1 MRKLLRTAGALTLMG
16 ALAPAAGHAQ
26 ERYALGG
33 EHVAIYNLAGE
44 IEVVGTTS
52 GQVTVEVRRGGRDSG
67 DLRVEVGRTGGTHA
81 LRVVYPS
88 QRVVY
93 QADTRSWL
101 GSGRWLGSRSTTQL
115 NVREDGTWGGDG
127 PRGRSVR
134 ISTGGSGME
143 AHADLRVGVPR
154 GQRVDLHLG
163 VGRVNAE
170 NVDGRVHLQTS
181 SGAIAASRMAGA
193 LVARTGS
200 GRIQVDGMAGALA
213 VRSGSGAIRVTQ
225 VEGDS
230 VSIRTGSGSVTGDG
244 VAASLVRV
252 RTGSGGIRMDRSA
265 GRDVHLQTGSGSVTA
280 ELVGAVDTVRVR
292 TGSGGVTLHLFEG
305 LDATVGIRTGSGRI
319 ETDFPIL
326 VRTQARR
333 ELSGVI
339 GEGRGT
345 IQVNT
350 GSGSVRLR
358 SL

>member
-1 MRKLLRTAGALTLMG
+1 MRELLRTAGALALMG

-44 IEVVGTTS
+44 IEIVGTSS
-52 GQVTVEVRRGGRDSG
+52 GQVTVEVRRGGRDG
-67 DLRVEVGRTGGTHA
+67 ADLRVEVGRTGGSHA

-88 QRVVY
+88 QRIVY
-93 QADTRSWL
+93 QTGTRS
-101 GSGRWLGSRSTTQL
+101 WLGSRSTTQL

-163 VGRVNAE
+163 VGSVSAE

-230 VSIRTGSGSVTGDG
+230 VSIRTGSGSVAADG
-244 VAASLVRV
+244 VAASRVRV
-252 RTGSGGIRMDRSA
+252 RTGSGGIRLDRSA
-265 GRDVHLQTGSGSVTA
+265 GRDVDLHTGSGSVTA

-292 TGSGGVTLHLFEG
+292 TGSGGVTLHLSEG
-305 LDATVGIRTGSGRI
+305 VDATVGIRTGSGRI